1 MLAIDTNIIVRL
13 LTNDDHDQ
21 AARAKILIAENEVFV
36 ATSVL
41 LETEWVL
48 RGAYSQAKSDVIA
61 ALRAFAG
68 LSTVKLEDPV
78 RVETALTWAAGGHG
92 FGRRSASG
100 GRRGMRGVRD
110 FRSAVGEIGV
120 GRGRD
125 RRSRAVTGR
134 DGPTSSCWFQQRK
147 RQVHKASRAA
157 APSRASA
164 SL

>member
-48 RGAYSQAKSDVIA
+48 RGAYSQTKSDVIA

-78 RVETALTWAAGGHG
+78 RVETALTWAAGGMDFADALHLAAAEG
-92 FGRRSASG
+92 CEAFVTFDRRFVKSASG
-100 GRRGMRGVRD
+100 
-110 FRSAVGEIGV
+110 
-120 GRGRD
+120 
-125 RRSRAVTGR
+125 
-134 DGPTSSCWFQQRK
+134 
-147 RQVHKASRAA
+147 AA
-157 APSRASA
+157 AIVVREP
-164 SL
+164 